1 MAKRS
6 SKMPKMINFGEIL
19 KTWSLRSNSVTR
31 FFKHCEFWIL
41 YLLYQLWIHASCPN
55 LCPWQNPISY
65 WRRASEVAHILS
77 VSVLIREFVVVAN
90 KKMMQDVTV
99 LWHQYFPFKSK
110 PAKIIRSAVVVISQK
125 SQQKSTSQTHQTK
138 SHFQAFLSLA
148 LYSQCLKNSLKC
160 LIPIFEYSK
169 FQPPRMTGLAVYRGQ
184 TEGHNKGN
192 ANK

>member
-1 MAKRS
+1 MHHVQIYVLGKIQSR
-6 SKMPKMINFGEIL
+6 IG
-19 KTWSLRSNSVTR
+19 
-31 FFKHCEFWIL
+31 
-41 YLLYQLWIHASCPN
+41 
-55 LCPWQNPISY
+55 
-65 WRRASEVAHILS
+65 ASEVAHILS
-77 VSVLIREFVVVAN
+77 VSVLILEFVVVAK

-192 ANK
+192 ANINVDATFWH